1 MAYSCLFPDRA
12 YKVGFFNTMHGQ
24 ISLGQSLHHTVDLFY
39 FVRGLVEKDEQRSCL
54 EEDGLDIDS
63 NEE

>member
-1 MAYSCLFPDRA
+1 VAYSCLFPDRA
-12 YKVGFFNTMHGQ
+12 YRVGFFSTMHGQ
-24 ISLGQSLHHTVDLFY
+24 ISLGQSLRRTVDLFY
-39 FVRGLVEKDEQRSCL
+39 SVRGLVEEDEQRSRL

>member
-1 MAYSCLFPDRA
+1 
-12 YKVGFFNTMHGQ
+12 MHGQ
-24 ISLGQSLHHTVDLFY
+24 ISLGQSLRRTVDLFY
-39 FVRGLVEKDEQRSCL
+39 SVRGLVEKDEQRSRL